1 MENAKILIYDGSFNG
16 FLTTVFKAFDQKWN
30 VLDIQKDNG
39 KQRELFSETEAVGTE
54 IDLAKRVWQS
64 IEKKSHETIKTV
76 YFAYQSESKGIEF
89 LLFRYIKQLFF
100 STSGTPLSLAEEDLS
115 KIRHLAK
122 LVGSEKRHM
131 EAFVDM
137 YQSKDSIYFAVIAP
151 DYDVLPL
158 ISKHFRS
165 KYRDQHWLVYD
176 SKRGY
181 GIYFEGYKVELI
193 TLDLGDYYKN
203 PDFFSNISKNEGQG
217 VKDISNGY
225 LKNIDI
231 QSHILPKPIP
241 TFFNK
246 EYRPFFNERAAV

>member
-1 MENAKILIYDGSFNG
+1 
-16 FLTTVFKAFDQKWN
+16 
-30 VLDIQKDNG
+30 
-39 KQRELFSETEAVGTE
+39 
-54 IDLAKRVWQS
+54 
-64 IEKKSHETIKTV
+64 
-76 YFAYQSESKGIEF
+76 
-89 LLFRYIKQLFF
+89 
-100 STSGTPLSLAEEDLS
+100 
-115 KIRHLAK
+115 
-122 LVGSEKRHM
+122 M

-137 YQSKDSIYFAVIAP
+137 YQSKDSVYFAVIAP

-158 ISKHFRS
+158 ISKHYRS

-181 GIYFEGYKVELI
+181 GIFYEGYKVELI

-231 QSHILPKPIP
+231 QSHILPKP
-241 TFFNK
+241 TASFSNK
-246 EYRPFFNERAAV
+246 AYRPFFNERTAV

>member
-1 MENAKILIYDGSFNG
+1 MENVKILIYDGSFNG

-30 VLDIQKDNG
+30 VMDIQKDNG
-39 KQRELFSETEAVGTE
+39 KQRELFSDTETIGTE
-54 IDLAKRVWQS
+54 IDLAKRVWHG
-64 IEKKSHETIKTV
+64 IEKKSRETIKTI
-76 YFAYQSESKGIEF
+76 YFAYQSEAKGIEF

-100 STSGTPLSLAEEDLS
+100 STVRSPLAIEEEELS
-115 KIRHLAK
+115 KIRQLAN
-122 LVGSEKRHM
+122 LVGGEKRHM

-137 YQSKDSIYFAVIAP
+137 HQSKDSVYFAVIAP

-165 KYRDQHWLVYD
+165 KYKDQHWLVYD

-193 TLDLGDYYKN
+193 ALDLGNYYKN
-203 PDFFSNISKNEGQG
+203 PDFYSNVSKNEGHG
-217 VKDISNGY
+217 VRDISNGY

-231 QSHILPKPIP
+231 QSHILPKPTTP
-241 TFFNK
+241 FFNK
-246 EYRPFFNERAAV
+246 EYRPFFNERTAV